1 MAVRDEPATAAPQR
15 VAIPLLVGVTG
26 KRKEKLDA
34 LGVSEAQVRERLG
47 LALDLLEALTPN
59 SPKLLLCGM
68 ADGVDE
74 IAARL
79 VIETLDAQSRQRKY
93 GGWSVVGLLP
103 LPEEAFLDDFPNSD
117 GRGWWYHELDA
128 ARRSLVRVMPL
139 ETLRKTASA
148 DTLADESYTAD
159 ELRQHSGEENPART
173 AHYEQLALVLA
184 ERSTVLLAV
193 MPEDETPDKLGGAA
207 QVVAHRLNGWRSD
220 WPTTAV
226 ASIAAASDEFILPP
240 PLATSASGD
249 VWLIPIGRPDHKT
262 EPVELRLLRGRR
274 ESEPIW
280 PDPLPGARASPVH
293 RIAGYAA
300 HPAQTLRQ
308 RLGSRG
314 DILIQNGMAFVRR
327 AAARSRTV
335 RALEAFNHR
344 AAEYSREPPP
354 WDDSIRANPAAPQ
367 KWSPVA
373 VADRFRGTLSDV
385 QITRKKSIRRTAAWL
400 GGLAWVA
407 VVLLEIYLELHVRHD
422 ESIHY
427 IFLLPT
433 LYVAAM
439 GAITWL
445 LWLARRGAWAAV
457 SEDYRMVAEALR
469 VQMVW
474 WQCGLIER
482 RNWVDQRVLRY
493 DTGEF
498 QLLRQSLATLLNAI
512 KLCHAPLPAVEP
524 GARLPHGVGVWIGEL
539 TPDRSGQIGYQYKTA
554 HARKRAYDLFE
565 LFVWTCF
572 GIALGVAIWLAIHVL
587 IEALQMQ
594 TLNRMAADP
603 WSRFTRLLALG
614 LVGVAAFLLW
624 RVTRERFEDAAKGMA
639 FRRVWQSMWA
649 ALAATAAGILAWHLR
664 QGEPNVL
671 HQILGTTVLLTLATG
686 GAIKYISEKIGIE
699 AEAHGAAE
707 ASVIYVRARHA
718 LDAVDGDL
726 AQGLI
731 DLPEAHR
738 RRQRIVLDLGQYALT
753 ETESWLRSHR
763 ERPLHPPIGS

>member
-1 MAVRDEPATAAPQR
+1 MAVRDEPAAAAPER

-79 VIETLDAQSRQRKY
+79 VIETPDAQSRQRKY

-159 ELRQHSGEENPART
+159 ELRQHPGEENPART

-193 MPEDETPDKLGGAA
+193 MPEDETPDKLGGTA

-220 WPTTAV
+220 WPTAAV

-249 VWLIPIGRPDHKT
+249 VWLIPIGEPDGKRDS
-262 EPVELRLLRGRR
+262 VELRLLHGRH
-274 ESEPIW
+274 ETEPPW
-280 PDPLPGARASPVH
+280 PEPLPGASDEAASH
-293 RIAGYAA
+293 RGRNNVLIA
-300 HPAQTLRQ
+300 
-308 RLGSRG
+308 
-314 DILIQNGMAFVRR
+314 NGEASVRH
-327 AAARSRTV
+327 ALSRSRPIK
-335 RALEAFNHR
+335 ALEAFTRR
-344 AAEYSREPPP
+344 ATDYSREPPS
-354 WDDSIRANPAAPQ
+354 WDDTIRANPGAPQ
-367 KWSPVA
+367 KWSPLA

-385 QITRKKSIRRTAAWL
+385 QIAHKIGVRFAAQRL
-400 GGLAWVA
+400 GVLAWIAVA
-407 VVLLEIYLELHVRHD
+407 LLEFYLETHNHAAGWF
-422 ESIHY
+422 Y
-427 IFLLPT
+427 YGTWLPV
-433 LYVAAM
+433 LYVISM
-439 GAITWL
+439 L
-445 LWLARRGAWAAV
+445 LIVVQLWFVRRGAWPAV
-457 SEDYRMVAEALR
+457 AEDYRMVAEALR
-469 VQMVW
+469 VQMAW

-482 RNWVDQRVLRY
+482 RDRIDQRILRY

-498 QLLRQSLATLLNAI
+498 QLVRQSLATLLNTIMFRHGA
-512 KLCHAPLPAVEP
+512 LPAVEP
-524 GARLPHGVGVWIGEL
+524 GAQLPHGVGVWIGTL
-539 TPDRSGQIGYQYKTA
+539 SPSRTGQIDYQTRTA
-554 HARKRAYDLFE
+554 AARKRKHDHYE
-565 LFVWTCF
+565 SFVWTCF
-572 GIALGVAIWLAIHVL
+572 GIALGVAAALAVYVILETWLMPVL
-587 IEALQMQ
+587 DWIVAHGPS
-594 TLNRMAADP
+594 AD
-603 WSRFTRLLALG
+603 STRW
-614 LVGVAAFLLW
+614 LVVAVSLVAAAVLLLYI
-624 RVTRERFEDAAKGMA
+624 VFGQVEGA
-639 FRRVWQSMWA
+639 RRVWQSFVVG
-649 ALAATAAGILAWHLR
+649 ALATVAVVSAWQIKQYEPDILHRVLGNTVLMLLAAAGAAKFIA
-664 QGEPNVL
+664 
-671 HQILGTTVLLTLATG
+671 
-686 GAIKYISEKIGIE
+686 EKIGLE

-707 ASVIYVRARHA
+707 ASIIYVRARHA
-718 LDAVDGDL
+718 LDAVDRDL

-731 DLPEAHR
+731 GVEEAHR